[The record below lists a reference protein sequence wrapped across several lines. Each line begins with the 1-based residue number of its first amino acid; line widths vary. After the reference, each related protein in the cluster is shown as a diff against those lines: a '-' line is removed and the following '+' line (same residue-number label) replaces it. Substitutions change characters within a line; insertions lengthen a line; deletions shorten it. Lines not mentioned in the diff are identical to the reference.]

1 MLGQWKVGLEKRNEG
16 RRTSPRIL
24 GLKLPSGLEQEA
36 KSRFRKKED
45 DVYNGTYIAT

>member
-36 KSRFRKKED
+36 KRAGLERKKMMS
-45 DVYNGTYIAT
+45 IMALI